1 VHVKGGEVKEKVE
14 KSAKLEY
21 NITMSSN
28 RKMNGR
34 INADGETG
42 ILKQNSMPQTGK
54 NKADYDSAWKEVIER
69 LFEPFTEFFFADIH
83 KDIDFSK
90 GIEILDSEL
99 RDIAPYGNVGKR
111 YADELVK
118 VHLKDGSL
126 ACVWVFIHIEVQGT
140 KEKKGIF
147 PERAYIYNYRIY
159 DKNIEKGVKVI
170 SVAILTDEDKNYRP
184 DEYLVQQ
191 WGFELRMKIPMVKII
206 DFKDN
211 KELRKS
217 LETSDNPMAM
227 IVKAQLK
234 NYELKKAGN
243 EQKSSVKWEL
253 IRQCYEKRHPKEEIR
268 VLLRFIDWLIR
279 LPEGLAKQLTKKIA
293 ILEEEYKMPYVTSWE
308 RIGMKEGKKQG
319 KKEGKKEE
327 KIETARRMLMEDFS
341 IDQVIKCTELT
352 EKEVKALMH

>member
-1 VHVKGGEVKEKVE
+1 
-14 KSAKLEY
+14 
-21 NITMSSN
+21 M
-28 RKMNGR
+28 
-34 INADGETG
+34 NADDETD
-42 ILKQNSMPQTGK
+42 IRKQNTSLQTGE
-54 NKADYDSAWKEVIER
+54 NKTDFDSAWKEVIER
-69 LFEPFTEFFFADIH
+69 LFEPFTEFFFPDIH

-99 RDIAPYGNVGKR
+99 RDIVPYGNVGKR

-118 VHLKDGSL
+118 VHLKDGSQ
-126 ACVWVFIHIEVQGT
+126 ACVWVFIHIEVQGR

-206 DFKDN
+206 DFKHK
-211 KELRKS
+211 KELREL

-234 NYELKKAGN
+234 SYELKKAGN

-253 IRQCYEKRHPKEEIR
+253 IRQCYEKGYSKEDIR
-268 VLLRFIDWLIR
+268 VILKFIDWLIR
-279 LPEGLAKQLTKKIA
+279 LPEGLNKQLSEKIEK
-293 ILEEEYKMPYVTSWE
+293 LEEDYKMPYITSWE
-308 RIGMKEGKKQG
+308 RIA
-319 KKEGKKEE
+319 KKEGKKEG
-327 KIETARRMLMEDFS
+327 KLETARELLRYGIDMEIIVKS
-341 IDQVIKCTELT
+341 TGLPGKEI
-352 EKEVKALMH
+352 EKLAKAVVS